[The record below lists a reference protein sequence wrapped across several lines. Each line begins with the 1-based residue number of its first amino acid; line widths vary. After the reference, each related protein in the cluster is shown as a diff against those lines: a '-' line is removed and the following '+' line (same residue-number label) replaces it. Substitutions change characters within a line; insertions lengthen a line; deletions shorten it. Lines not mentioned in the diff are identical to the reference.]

1 MWGSQT
7 PCRWFMSELVCRP
20 YIELMADKLSPLS
33 YGLEMGRC
41 SNAASLKQ
49 SVRNFGNLL
58 FQNPSLK
65 LGSQNFGF
73 SLSVSRF
80 YCKWPERQRR
90 LIMSVRSSLV

>member
-33 YGLEMGRC
+33 YGLEMGC

-49 SVRNFGNLL
+49 LVRNFGNLL
-58 FQNPSLK
+58 FQNPSL
-65 LGSQNFGF
+65 
-73 SLSVSRF
+73 
-80 YCKWPERQRR
+80 
-90 LIMSVRSSLV
+90 